1 MNFLAHIY
9 LSGDSD
15 DVKFG
20 NFIGDYV
27 KGADYNHYSSEV
39 RKGILLHRA
48 IDFFTDSHP
57 VVRRSKLRF
66 ANAYHKYAG
75 VIVDILYD
83 HILAVNWNKFY
94 PEELTWYTE
103 RFYYLVE
110 SRFNQLPRGMQGFIT
125 SLLKNDWL
133 MAYSTLPGIE
143 RVLRGMSMKTSLP
156 DETDFAM
163 NLLRTQSDQIADE
176 FFEFFPDLIN
186 YVENNFSVGIISPK
200 ENRA

>member
-9 LSGDSD
+9 LSGESD

-27 KGADYNHYSSEV
+27 KGADYNNYSPEV

-48 IDFFTDSHP
+48 IDSFTDSHP

-83 HILAVNWNKFY
+83 HILAINWNQFY

-110 SRFNQLPRGMQGFIT
+110 SRFNQLPKGMQGFIT

-133 MAYSTLPGIE
+133 MAYSTTQGIE
-143 RVLRGMSMKTSLP
+143 RVLKGMSLKTSLP
-156 DETDFAM
+156 DETEFAM
-163 NLLRTQSDQIADE
+163 NLLHNQNDQITEE
-176 FFEFFPDLIN
+176 FFEFFPDLID
-186 YVENNFSVGIISPK
+186 YVESKFLVTIK
-200 ENRA
+200 RTREHRA

>member
-1 MNFLAHIY
+1 VNFLAHIY
-9 LSGDSD
+9 LSGESD
-15 DVKFG
+15 DEKFG

-27 KGADYNHYSSEV
+27 KGADYNKYSADV

-75 VIVDILYD
+75 VIVDIFYD
-83 HILAVNWNKFY
+83 HILAVNWNQFY

-110 SRFNQLPRGMQGFIT
+110 SRFNQLPKAMQGFIT

-133 MAYSTLPGIE
+133 MAYSTFQGIE
-143 RVLRGMSMKTSLP
+143 KVLKGMSLKTSLP

-163 NLLRTQSDQIADE
+163 NLLHTQNDQIAEE
-176 FFEFFPDLIN
+176 FFEFFPHLIN
-186 YVENNFSVGIISPK
+186 HVEDKFAVGIHYPRTH
-200 ENRA
+200 RA